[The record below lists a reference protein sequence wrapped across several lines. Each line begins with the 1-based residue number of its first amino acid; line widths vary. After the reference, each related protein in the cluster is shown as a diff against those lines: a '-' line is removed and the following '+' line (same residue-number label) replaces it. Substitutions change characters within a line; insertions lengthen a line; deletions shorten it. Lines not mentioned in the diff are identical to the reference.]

1 MPFSIPIPSGGGLI
15 PDPHTSPLQNNGTKR
30 TGLKISFSQPN
41 LRKAGQMNLKFPAT
55 GYEAT
60 PEKFSIY
67 SKASADG
74 LLAEILFFA
83 DVFVVFVVFL
93 WKLSAILKDTIF
105 FGKFV

>member
-1 MPFSIPIPSGGGLI
+1 MIPE
-15 PDPHTSPLQNNGTKR
+15 PHSSPLQSNGTKR

-67 SKASADG
+67 SKVCLSSYSSDFCHYSHEEDNIDSSANG
-74 LLAEILFFA
+74 RECLHF
-83 DVFVVFVVFL
+83 
-93 WKLSAILKDTIF
+93 S
-105 FGKFV
+105 

>member
-1 MPFSIPIPSGGGLI
+1 MLSAPQLLAFPSSHMYISLTLGDWKTYSSSGGGMI
-15 PDPHTSPLQNNGTKR
+15 PEPHSSPLQSNGTKR

-67 SKASADG
+67 SKVYLRLFIR
-74 LLAEILFFA
+74 LL
-83 DVFVVFVVFL
+83 
-93 WKLSAILKDTIF
+93 KLI
-105 FGKFV
+105 

>member
-1 MPFSIPIPSGGGLI
+1 MPCSMLFSAGGGLI
-15 PDPHTSPLQNNGTKR
+15 PDPHTSPLQSNGTKR

-67 SKASADG
+67 SKASLAA
-74 LLAEILFFA
+74 LLAEPCFCQICLE
-83 DVFVVFVVFL
+83 L
-93 WKLSAILKDTIF
+93 
-105 FGKFV
+105 

>member
-1 MPFSIPIPSGGGLI
+1 MIPE
-15 PDPHTSPLQNNGTKR
+15 PHSSPLQSNGTKR

-67 SKASADG
+67 SKVYLRFFIR
-74 LLAEILFFA
+74 LL
-83 DVFVVFVVFL
+83 
-93 WKLSAILKDTIF
+93 KLI
-105 FGKFV
+105 

>member
-1 MPFSIPIPSGGGLI
+1 MYLEIVRVKTMYVSAGGGMI
-15 PDPHTSPLQNNGTKR
+15 PEPHSSPLQSNGTKR

-67 SKASADG
+67 SKVYS
-74 LLAEILFFA
+74 
-83 DVFVVFVVFL
+83 
-93 WKLSAILKDTIF
+93 
-105 FGKFV
+105 